1 MSDPRDFINFDEID
15 KDGPQSYSRTISVS
29 ASELQRDEI
38 AGVGPVA
45 IKASVQKG
53 SRPGEYLIEG
63 SASFTADLTCARC
76 LEPYPF
82 ASSSTFHLR
91 FQPRPG
97 VPQRE
102 DHEIEIAPD
111 ELDVEFYTGRQIPLR
126 DLAFEQIQLSIPMK
140 PLCREDCLGLC
151 PACGTNRNREVCACE
166 ESAVDDR
173 SGALREIRQVIKKRE
188 S

>member
-29 ASELQRDEI
+29 PSELLGDEVVGI
-38 AGVGPVA
+38 GPVA
-45 IKASVQKG
+45 IKADVQKG

-63 SASFTADLTCARC
+63 SAAFTADLTCVRC

-91 FQPRPG
+91 FEPRPDI
-97 VPQRE
+97 PQPE
-102 DHEIEIAPD
+102 DQEIEIAPD

-126 DLAFEQIQLSIPMK
+126 DLALEQIQLSIPMK
-140 PLCREDCLGLC
+140 PLCREDCFGLC
-151 PACGTNRNREVCACE
+151 LTCGANRNRDACACVASVADE
-166 ESAVDDR
+166 R
-173 SGALREIRQVIKKRE
+173 WGALAEIRQTIKKRE